1 MAHFKKFQ
9 TLKGVDGKA
18 NGHRVINV
26 DHVTELATSSFP
38 KATKLKLT
46 NGKAIHVQGTV
57 EDVAKELSSKIQG

>member
-9 TLKGVDGKA
+9 TITGIDGKT
-18 NGHRVINV
+18 NVHRVINV
-26 DHVTELATSSFP
+26 DHVAELVNSRFP

-57 EDVAKELSSKIQG
+57 EDVAKELSSKIQA